1 MTDAESTIAESS
13 RPERGIVLLL
23 ALLAALGMLST
34 NIILPSFGSI
44 AASLDVAV
52 ADLGLALTL
61 FFLVFAL
68 GQLVVGPLSDRFG
81 RGPLVVVGLALLAVG
96 SLLCMAATSFP
107 VLLAGRVVQA
117 LGACAASV
125 LSRAIARDLFEGP
138 KLAGALT
145 FMMVAMAAAPGF
157 SPLLGG
163 LIEQSLGWRWSFLI
177 VAAAALAACLLYMC
191 IVGETHTAERR
202 AGLAARRIV
211 GAYLTLASDLRFLS
225 PAMCV
230 GLATGGL
237 FGQFTASPAILM
249 GEFGFTA
256 LQLGLFF
263 ATTVFVVFLAG
274 GVAARLAGRISPAH
288 AIRIGLGLIAV
299 GGMLG
304 AAGSVAADDN
314 GLIIYVAEVI
324 LFLFGMG
331 IATPLGTA
339 QAMAPFGA
347 VAGAASALLGFLQ
360 MSGAALGSY
369 IVTALPLSPLLS
381 LGVVQCG
388 AGLLGLLVSL
398 PLLSRRSYPAG

>member
-68 GQLVVGPLSDRFG
+68 GQLMVGPLSDRFG
-81 RGPLVVVGLALLAVG
+81 RGPLVLAGLALLAAG

-107 VLLAGRVVQA
+107 ILLAGRVVQA

-125 LSRAIARDLFEGP
+125 LSRAIARDLFDGP

-177 VAAAALAACLLYMC
+177 VAAAALAACLLYMR

-202 AGLAARRIV
+202 AALAARRIV
-211 GAYLTLASDLRFLS
+211 GAYLSLASDLRFLS

-249 GEFGFTA
+249 GRFGFTA

-398 PLLSRRSYPAG
+398 PLLSRRSHPAG

>member
-1 MTDAESTIAESS
+1 MTDAESTVAESG
-13 RPERGIVLLL
+13 RPERRTVLLL
-23 ALLAALGMLST
+23 ALLAALGMVST

-61 FFLVFAL
+61 FFLFFAL

-81 RGPLVVVGLALLAVG
+81 RGPLVVAGLALLAAG

-125 LSRAIARDLFEGP
+125 LSRAIARDLFDGP
-138 KLAGALT
+138 RLAGALT

-177 VAAAALAACLLYMC
+177 VAAAALAAWQLYMR
-191 IVGETHTAERR
+191 IVGETHAAERR
-202 AGLAARRIV
+202 AVLALRRTA
-211 GAYLTLASDLRFLS
+211 GTYLTLAGDLRFLS
-225 PAMCV
+225 PALCV
-230 GLATGGL
+230 GLATAGL

-249 GEFGFTA
+249 GGFGFTA

-263 ATTVFVVFLAG
+263 AATVFVVFLAG
-274 GVAARLAGRISPAH
+274 GLASRLAERIGSRP
-288 AIRIGLGLIAV
+288 AIRIGLGLVAI
-299 GGMLG
+299 GGMVG
-304 AAGSVAADDN
+304 AAGSVTAGDN
-314 GLIIYVAEVI
+314 GLAVYVAEVI
-324 LFLFGMG
+324 LFLLGMG
-331 IATPLGTA
+331 IAAPLGMA
-339 QAMAPFGA
+339 QAMAPVGA

-360 MSGAALGSY
+360 MSGAALGSFL
-369 IVTALPLSPLLS
+369 VTTLPLSAPVS

-398 PLLSRRSYPAG
+398 PLLPRSSHPPE